1 MVCLVDGCCTAAHL
15 MHNNSV
21 GCECLVDPNCGPQP
35 VALGPYLTQV
45 CCNGQWRVMR
55 ARGALP
61 PCVSLTRVRVTVFA
75 FKNVYLCVTRPGLRL
90 DYDVTIYDNATCQ
103 WIDDYEQGASAM
115 CRSVRKYPHRV
126 QIRPRHS
133 RSSSLAHRCPLG
145 NALCLRRCFK
155 CKGWPT
161 SQAVAW

>member
-1 MVCLVDGCCTAAHL
+1 MVCSSTVVAPPHL
-15 MHNNSV
+15 THNNSI
-21 GCECLVDPNCGPQP
+21 GCECQVDPNCGPQP
-35 VALGPYLTQV
+35 VAVGPYLTQV

-115 CRSVRKYPHRV
+115 CRSVRANTHTSFRFGRDTRARPDWHIAVSETRCASGVASSARAGQLHR
-126 QIRPRHS
+126 R
-133 RSSSLAHRCPLG
+133 
-145 NALCLRRCFK
+145 
-155 CKGWPT
+155 
-161 SQAVAW
+161 